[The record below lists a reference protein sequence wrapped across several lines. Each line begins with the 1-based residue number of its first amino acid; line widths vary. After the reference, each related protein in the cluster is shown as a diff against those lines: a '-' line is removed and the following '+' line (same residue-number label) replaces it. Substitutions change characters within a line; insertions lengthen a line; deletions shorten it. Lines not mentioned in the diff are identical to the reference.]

1 MSASFLAGTPMVEIS
16 KRADWQN
23 VPLADLLPQ
32 APPMVLLDH
41 VVAYDEQSLEAD
53 VTITRNSLF
62 FEPTLN
68 GVPAWVCIEYMA
80 QAIAALGGLHAR
92 EQGHVPRI
100 GFLLGTRKLLL
111 HEKVLLAG
119 QTYRVQV
126 HSAVQDDAGLAGF
139 ACRLLRGQKLCA
151 EASVNVFVPPAQ
163 QQDAGN
169 PGEGANLS

>member
-1 MSASFLAGTPMVEIS
+1 MSASFLAGTPMVEMTN
-16 KRADWQN
+16 RAGWQTI
-23 VPLADLLPQ
+23 PLADLLPQ

-41 VVAYDEQSLEAD
+41 VVAYDGKSLEAD
-53 VTITRNSLF
+53 LTITQDSLF
-62 FEPTLN
+62 FEATLN
-68 GVPAWVCIEYMA
+68 GVPSWVCIEYMA

-92 EQGHVPRI
+92 ELGQGPRI

-119 QTYRVQV
+119 RTYRVQV
-126 HSAVQDDAGLAGF
+126 RSAVQDDAGLASF

-163 QQDAGN
+163 QQDAHT
-169 PGEGANLS
+169 PGEGGNPP